1 MYSHWS
7 GKLKPKQIL
16 QRQLHTKNMLLLQL
30 FSTTQI
36 LKENELSAQGKYHLC
51 EVFTHEQ
58 RRHKCEHSEGSLL
71 VQDCGSLPSASKA
84 EAC

>member
-51 EVFTHEQ
+51 EVLHMNREDINMNTQ
-58 RRHKCEHSEGSLL
+58 KDLC
-71 VQDCGSLPSASKA
+71 
-84 EAC
+84 